1 MCLGSCTRFSGWQFV
16 LSSSKRCNNYGNGSA
31 SLPKATEARMGKW
44 DLSSCLT
51 ALAGLPEAFE
61 KYPHGAMWVGGLT
74 GLAMVCYT
82 IVNIYKKRN

>member
-1 MCLGSCTRFSGWQFV
+1 
-16 LSSSKRCNNYGNGSA
+16 
-31 SLPKATEARMGKW
+31 MGKW